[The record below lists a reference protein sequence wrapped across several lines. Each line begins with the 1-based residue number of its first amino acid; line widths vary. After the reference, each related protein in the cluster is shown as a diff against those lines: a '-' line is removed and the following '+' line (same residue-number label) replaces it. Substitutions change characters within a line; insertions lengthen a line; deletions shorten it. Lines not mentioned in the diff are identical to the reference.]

1 MKEEKLKKF
10 MEETLPKGLV
20 SLKYQSIF
28 FSLLRPFLKTNLE
41 NILGKRGG
49 NFFVGNKLSWTELHF
64 LQMMDVILDN
74 NAEVCKMIKMLNKS
88 YDDSVKLK
96 RTEMDPFR
104 LG

>member
-74 NAEVCKMIKMLNKS
+74 NAEVCKMIKILNLQHKNLQMLRFWIHFPC
-88 YDDSVKLK
+88 LK
-96 RTEMDPFR
+96 R
-104 LG
+104 